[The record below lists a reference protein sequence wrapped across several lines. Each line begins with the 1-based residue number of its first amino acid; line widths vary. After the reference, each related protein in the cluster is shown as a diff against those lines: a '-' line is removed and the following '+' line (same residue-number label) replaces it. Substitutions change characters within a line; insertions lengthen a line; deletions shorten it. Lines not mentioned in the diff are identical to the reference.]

1 MELKGTY
8 KVRDSRIVINDS
20 HGHEIPL
27 LTFIASLGIRVGDKI
42 KVIIEKVKED
52 GSSKD

>member
-1 MELKGTY
+1 MSELKGTY
-8 KVRDSRIVINDS
+8 IVRDSKVIIDDG

-42 KVIIEKVKED
+42 
-52 GSSKD
+52 